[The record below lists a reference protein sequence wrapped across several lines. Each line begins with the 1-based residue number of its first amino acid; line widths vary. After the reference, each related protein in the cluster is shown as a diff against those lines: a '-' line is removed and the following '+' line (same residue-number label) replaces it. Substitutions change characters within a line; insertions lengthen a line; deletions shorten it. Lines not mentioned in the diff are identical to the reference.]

1 MKLVTLGL
9 AAAFSV
15 AATVASAGGKT
26 TSCGCTPT
34 PPSKQKVNSGVG
46 NGAEYG
52 TTEANDRDP
61 GRSEGRNQAGKNSYK
76 PNSAA
81 SARNMP

>member
-1 MKLVTLGL
+1 MKLITLGL

-15 AATVASAGGKT
+15 AATVAFAGGT

-34 PPSKQKVNSGVG
+34 PPAKQKHVNSGVG

-52 TTEANDRDP
+52 VTEANDRDP
-61 GRSEGRNQAGKNSYK
+61 GNSGAHNQAGNNSFK

>member
-15 AATVASAGGKT
+15 AATVAFAGGAT
-26 TSCGCTPT
+26 CGCTPPAPT
-34 PPSKQKVNSGVG
+34 KQKVNSGVG

-52 TTEANDRDP
+52 RTEASDRDP
-61 GRSEGRNQAGKNSYK
+61 GNSQAHNQAGKNSFK